1 MIYRQRN
8 KNKFK
13 GVKIVGFIFILLLF
27 LRLLNIS
34 FVSKLFDHPVN
45 YILESNIFILAPI
58 KNTLV
63 YFKDKKSLEEQVK
76 QLKGENTELKLENLL
91 NKNITN
97 EFEYFKSQ
105 FGEVAQQNT
114 FFKVILRPPF
124 TPFDV
129 IRITGKLDPYQIGN
143 LVFYKNLIIGK
154 IIEKDNQYATVE
166 LFSSPE
172 KKTVITVKGT
182 QFEAR
187 GLGGGRY
194 MFEASKDFDV
204 VEGEPIVYPEQT
216 VLILGVVEF
225 VETKEED
232 LFKKVYFNLPTSL
245 DMISY
250 VTIGITQQYEQQ
262 NPISN

>member
-8 KNKFK
+8 KTKFK
-13 GVKIVGFIFILLLF
+13 GIKIVGIIFVILLF

-34 FVSKLFDHPVN
+34 FVSRLFDQPVN
-45 YILESNIFILAPI
+45 YIVESNLRILSPI

-76 QLKGENTELKLENLL
+76 QLRTENTELKLENLL
-91 NKNITN
+91 NKNISN

-105 FGEVAQQNT
+105 FGEVTQQNT

-124 TPFDV
+124 TPFDR
-129 IRITGKLDPYQIGN
+129 IRIAGNLEPYQVGN
-143 LVFYKNLIIGK
+143 LVFYKSLLIGK
-154 IIEKDNQYATVE
+154 IIEKDNRYATVE

-182 QFEAR
+182 QFEAH

-194 MFEASKDFDV
+194 VFEASKDFDV
-204 VEGEPIVYPEQT
+204 TEGEPIVYPEQT
-216 VLILGVVEF
+216 VVILGVVEF
-225 VETKEED
+225 VESREED

-262 NPISN
+262 DPISN